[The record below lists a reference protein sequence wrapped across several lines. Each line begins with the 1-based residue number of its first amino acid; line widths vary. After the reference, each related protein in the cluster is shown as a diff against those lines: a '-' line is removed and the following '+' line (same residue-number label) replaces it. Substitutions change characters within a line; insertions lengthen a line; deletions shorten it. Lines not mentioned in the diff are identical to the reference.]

1 MKNRYTIWMLLML
14 CSSAIFAQK
23 ANYSVY
29 GSIYDEDTYSP
40 VKNAIV
46 TIKSNSKT
54 YQVFTNS
61 RGGFE
66 IDNMEEGIYTYA
78 VEAKDYMFTKTGN
91 FTITSSRMVKYLNI
105 HMINYSNRNI
115 HGYVITNPIIKAPN
129 QNINAIA
136 AYFRGVDSRN
146 GETPSIKGARP
157 ENTAY
162 YIDGVRVNYF
172 TGEVIIG
179 KQ

>member
-1 MKNRYTIWMLLML
+1 MKNRYIIWMLLML
-14 CSSAIFAQK
+14 CFSAIFAQK
-23 ANYSVY
+23 GHYSVD
-29 GSIYDEDTYSP
+29 GGIYDEDTYSP

-46 TIKSNSKT
+46 TIKSKSNT
-54 YQVFTNS
+54 YRVCTDS
-61 RGGFE
+61 RGSFE
-66 IDNMEEGIYTYA
+66 IDNMEEGFYTYV
-78 VEAKDYMFTKTGN
+78 VESKDYMFNKTGN

-136 AYFRGVDSRN
+136 AYIRGVDSRN
-146 GETPSIKGARP
+146 GETPSIKGSRP

-162 YIDGVRVNYF
+162 YIDGVRVAGIEENYRIF
-172 TGEVIIG
+172 V
-179 KQ
+179 K

>member
-1 MKNRYTIWMLLML
+1 MKNRYIFLLIFL
-14 CSSAIFAQK
+14 ILSLNIFAQK
-23 ANYSVY
+23 TNYSVD
-29 GSIYDEDTYSP
+29 GNIYDEDTYSP

-46 TIKSNSKT
+46 TIKSKSNIYRVIT
-54 YQVFTNS
+54 DS

-66 IDNMEEGIYTYA
+66 IDNMEEGIYTYV

-91 FTITSSRMVKYLNI
+91 FTINSSRMVKYLYI
-105 HMINYSNRNI
+105 HMINYGNRNI
-115 HGYVITNPIIKAPN
+115 HGYVITYPIIKAPN

-146 GETPSIKGARP
+146 GETLGIKGARP

-172 TGEVIIG
+172 TGEIIIG

>member
-1 MKNRYTIWMLLML
+1 MKNRYIIWMLLML

-23 ANYSVY
+23 ANYSVN

-129 QNINAIA
+129 QNINSVA
-136 AYFRGVDSRN
+136 AYIRGVDSRN
-146 GETPSIKGARP
+146 GEMPCIKGARP

>member
-1 MKNRYTIWMLLML
+1 MKNRYIIWMLLML

-23 ANYSVY
+23 ANYSVN

-46 TIKSNSKT
+46 TIKNKSNT
-54 YQVFTNS
+54 YQVCTDL
-61 RGGFE
+61 RGSFE
-66 IDNMEEGIYTYA
+66 IDNMEEGIYTYV
-78 VEAKDYMFTKTGN
+78 VEAKDYMFIKTGN

-105 HMINYSNRNI
+105 HLINYSNRNI
-115 HGYVITNPIIKAPN
+115 HGYVIRNPIMLAPN

-146 GETPSIKGARP
+146 GETPSIKGSRP

-162 YIDGVRVNYF
+162 YIDGVRVNYN
-172 TGEVIIG
+172 TGELIIG

>member
-1 MKNRYTIWMLLML
+1 MKNRYIIWMLLML

-46 TIKSNSKT
+46 TIKSNPKT

-146 GETPSIKGARP
+146 GETPSIKGSRP

-172 TGEVIIG
+172 TGELIIG

>member
-1 MKNRYTIWMLLML
+1 MKNRYIIWMLLML

-40 VKNAIV
+40 VQNAIV

>member
-1 MKNRYTIWMLLML
+1 MKNRYIIWMLFIL